1 MPSVEGLTPD
11 ILWYTLI
18 GIVGIG
24 ALVIL
29 ADKIGDIVH
38 KHRQKSGDTLATELE
53 KQDQRITAVEDG
65 MQVLCKGILALLS
78 HEINGNSIEK
88 LTTAEGEIQ
97 KYLVGKIGGN
107 HA

>member
-1 MPSVEGLTPD
+1 MPTVDGLTPE

-29 ADKIGDIVH
+29 ADKIGDIINKH
-38 KHRQKSGDTLATELE
+38 KKTSGGTLVDELA
-53 KQDQRITAVEDG
+53 KQDKRITAVEEG
-65 MQVLCKGILALLS
+65 TKVLCEGILALLS

-88 LTTAEGEIQ
+88 LTKAEDNIQ
-97 KYLVGKIGGN
+97 KYLIGKMGGD

>member
-38 KHRQKSGDTLATELE
+38 KHKATSGGTIVDELE

-65 MQVLCKGILALLS
+65 MQVLCQGILALLS

-88 LTTAEGEIQ
+88 LTAAENDIQ
-97 KYLVGKIGGN
+97 KYLIGKMGGN